1 MKRICRLI
9 ALLALAVALLIPAA
23 ALAAEDALVAREG
36 LDGFGDY
43 VNSIC
48 AVGDTIWMYGGEG
61 VYEYDAATGEM
72 TPHPY
77 SAEWREIRQGVYD
90 AESRETVY
98 RGVFAWFGWNDEVYA
113 LVNTSNGRG
122 MTGAWLC
129 RLALNE
135 QGEASF
141 ESVGSIDW
149 EAVESDGYVEVE
161 SCCVVNDVLCA
172 ARYDGLC
179 FIPLDGSRAATTSL
193 QCWQVC
199 PFDGGLL
206 AVGEEWSDGTEYVF
220 YQVDVPSGSMTE
232 LGRYATPTDSE
243 LSGVA
248 LEPGGERLLFV
259 NNGYLTA
266 LDLASGETERIAPVP
281 ISTQQY
287 RGACSVVLNCGA
299 YAVGGYEGVAVR
311 QVLNRPAS
319 ETVELIVGQD
329 FWAEAL
335 DEAMLTFDRSHPNV
349 TVAKVQAS
357 QIVEQL
363 LTRSEDTDIF
373 VMHTLYGQET
383 ALMDVL
389 GRGYALELE
398 SDALSDY
405 VGSMYPALREA
416 FMRDGKVVGVPL
428 SAQAMGLSVNP
439 AGLEA
444 LGLTMDD
451 VPTNW
456 PDFLAF
462 MNSLK
467 GNGKAPVVGSGTDLL
482 NARHPLLGRLLK
494 DYQLEIQAGRQASWE
509 SPELRAALQALADVD
524 FEGLIEDAQAL
535 ESSWEGNPLVNGYD
549 SVDID
554 GSVFEQFQRGY
565 PLRLSLSAESPVV
578 LPVMCSVAIVNPA
591 SRHKAE
597 ATALLEE
604 AVGYVSHPERA
615 MLCPD
620 YGEPERDEAGYQ
632 RAVESIQRQIESQ
645 QARVDAGDRA
655 AEADL
660 ANSLD
665 FQAKMDNYY
674 WIISQDSL
682 DWYRA
687 HDDDVMLEVGGELEA
702 IDTYS
707 VTLPAAENGI
717 DPDALIAELEKKTQM
732 MRLENN

>member
-1 MKRICRLI
+1 M
-9 ALLALAVALLIPAA
+9 
-23 ALAAEDALVAREG
+23 
-36 LDGFGDY
+36 
-43 VNSIC
+43 
-48 AVGDTIWMYGGEG
+48 
-61 VYEYDAATGEM
+61 
-72 TPHPY
+72 
-77 SAEWREIRQGVYD
+77 
-90 AESRETVY
+90 
-98 RGVFAWFGWNDEVYA
+98 
-113 LVNTSNGRG
+113 
-122 MTGAWLC
+122 
-129 RLALNE
+129 
-135 QGEASF
+135 
-141 ESVGSIDW
+141 
-149 EAVESDGYVEVE
+149 ESDGYVQIE
-161 SCCVVNDVLCA
+161 SCCVVDDVLCA
-172 ARYDGLC
+172 ARYEGLC
-179 FIPLDGSRAATTSL
+179 FIPLEGGRAATTSL

-220 YQVDVPSGSMTE
+220 YQVDVPSGDRTE
-232 LGRYATPTDSE
+232 LARYATPTNSE

-248 LEPGGERLLFV
+248 QEPGGERLLFV

-319 ETVELIVGQD
+319 EAVELIVGQD
-329 FWAEAL
+329 FWADAL
-335 DEAMLTFDRSHPNV
+335 DKAILTFDRSHPNV
-349 TVAKVQAS
+349 AVATVQAS

-383 ALMDVL
+383 ALTDVL
-389 GRGYALELE
+389 RRGYALELE

-405 VGSMYPALREA
+405 VGGMYPALREA

-444 LGLTMDD
+444 LGLTIDD

-467 GNGKAPVVGSGTDLL
+467 GNGKVPVVSAWTDLI
-482 NARHPLLGRLLK
+482 NARHPLLERLLR
-494 DYQLEIQAGRQASWE
+494 DYQLEIQAGHQTSWD
-509 SPELRAALQALADVD
+509 SPELRAALEALANVD

-554 GSVFEQFQRGY
+554 GSVFEQFHRAY

-578 LPVMCSVAIVNPA
+578 LPVMCAVAIVNPA
-591 SRHKAE
+591 SRHIEE

-604 AVGYVSHPERA
+604 AVGYVGHAERA

-620 YGEPERDEAGYQ
+620 YGEPERDETAYR
-632 RAVESIQRQIESQ
+632 RAQEDIKDQIERY
-645 QARVDAGDRA
+645 QARVDAGDRT

-660 ANSLD
+660 ANSRD
-665 FQAKMDNYY
+665 FQAKMDSYY

-687 HDDDVMLEVGGELEA
+687 HDDDVMLEVGGELQA
-702 IDTYS
+702 IDTFS
-707 VTLPAAENGI
+707 ITFPAAENGI
-717 DPDALIAELEKKTQM
+717 DPDALIAALEKKTQM